1 MNTIIL
7 HGVGQ
12 SALNWQE
19 TISYMEKEVLCPD
32 LFTLVKGE
40 ELTYQNLYKK
50 VAEIIEQTPGPI
62 SLIGLS
68 LGALLALNYTIEHPG
83 KVQSLVLIAVQYKE
97 SQTFAKLEKKI
108 LDILPEAFF
117 SEELGLSKQES
128 IQLENSLK
136 HLDFSSDLE
145 KISSPTLILCGEKDR
160 LNKRAA
166 KELAQKIPGA
176 ELKFVKG
183 AGHEVNK
190 YAPQELAN
198 ILNEFLQKTSQV

>member
-166 KELAQKIPGA
+166 KELVQKIPGA

-183 AGHEVNK
+183 AGHDVNK

>member
-117 SEELGLSKQES
+117 FGRIRFE
-128 IQLENSLK
+128 
-136 HLDFSSDLE
+136 
-145 KISSPTLILCGEKDR
+145 
-160 LNKRAA
+160 
-166 KELAQKIPGA
+166 
-176 ELKFVKG
+176 
-183 AGHEVNK
+183 
-190 YAPQELAN
+190 
-198 ILNEFLQKTSQV
+198 

>member
-166 KELAQKIPGA
+166 KELAQKIPSA

>member
-1 MNTIIL
+1 M
-7 HGVGQ
+7 
-12 SALNWQE
+12 
-19 TISYMEKEVLCPD
+19 
-32 LFTLVKGE
+32 
-40 ELTYQNLYKK
+40 
-50 VAEIIEQTPGPI
+50 
-62 SLIGLS
+62 
-68 LGALLALNYTIEHPG
+68 
-83 KVQSLVLIAVQYKE
+83 
-97 SQTFAKLEKKI
+97 
-108 LDILPEAFF
+108 
-117 SEELGLSKQES
+117 SKQES

-166 KELAQKIPGA
+166 KELAQKIPSA

-183 AGHEVNK
+183 AGHDVNK

>member
-166 KELAQKIPGA
+166 KELVQKIPGA

>member
-117 SEELGLSKQES
+117 FRK
-128 IQLENSLK
+128 N
-136 HLDFSSDLE
+136 
-145 KISSPTLILCGEKDR
+145 
-160 LNKRAA
+160 
-166 KELAQKIPGA
+166 
-176 ELKFVKG
+176 
-183 AGHEVNK
+183 
-190 YAPQELAN
+190 
-198 ILNEFLQKTSQV
+198 